1 MAGNESW
8 AGQWWAGQGYIYGR
22 DIGDGLWICVAPM
35 LFTFRLM
42 LCTTGYVL
50 DFYCYERMTAAL
62 DAASDWDGRSE
73 PAAGWLKAHTRE
85 HGERR
90 ASHA

>member
-1 MAGNESW
+1 MTAKE
-8 AGQWWAGQGYIYGR
+8 WWAEQGYIYGR

-42 LCTTGYVL
+42 LCTEGYVI
-50 DFYCYERMTAAL
+50 DFYCYERSADALAA
-62 DAASDWDGRSE
+62 AAMWDGRSE
-73 PAAGWLKAHTRE
+73 PAEGWVKAHTRMQ
-85 HGERR
+85 GERW